1 MLSMFNRIYINIL
14 LWLGMLIVKS
24 LVFVVSKLITVPAQ
38 KILHCVYPGIDP
50 GFVGIEIDGVYISDL
65 TGEFAIS

>member
-1 MLSMFNRIYINIL
+1 MVSMFNRIYINIL

-24 LVFVVSKLITVPAQ
+24 LVFVVSKLITIPAQ
-38 KILHCVYPGIDP
+38 KLLHCIDP

-65 TGEFAIS
+65 TGKFAIS